1 MSYIESVKS
10 LFSKSITKKNKPT
23 KKTTDK
29 INLKNTVVIDQ
40 GANSYKVCS
49 SKNKLTYKSSKEE
62 VDIDTVMLEQ
72 NVITINNR
80 TYKIG
85 TDKISQSS
93 ETLKYKKE
101 YTELMLYGIAK
112 LDLLEKFDKN
122 KSGIKEIDVYILV
135 PKSQLNTK
143 DYYAVELD
151 NKLYKC
157 KVNGHE
163 EVKYKLH
170 FKRLF
175 AEGLSSYNALD
186 SKTLKNI
193 EGLII
198 ANMGMSTID
207 VFNLNS
213 ELAEESN
220 GVLNMGARHILFELM
235 QELSNHNLAL
245 DNSNMVNKY
254 LLSGGE
260 LTKPQQ
266 KCVIKVKNAFVVEMY
281 KELRSIFLN
290 ANKNTT
296 VLFVGGTALMLKKE
310 LTEFFKK
317 NNKNLKIKFLSDE
330 DSIFAD
336 CIGAMEFVKLQYKKN
351 SKVKKAVTK

>member
-1 MSYIESVKS
+1 MNYIEKVKS
-10 LFSKSITKKNKPT
+10 IFSSSPNSKKKPA
-23 KKTTDK
+23 KKPTDK

-49 SKNKLTYKSSKEE
+49 SKNRVTYKSSKEE
-62 VDIDTVMLEQ
+62 VDIDTIMLEQ
-72 NVITINNR
+72 NVVTINGR
-80 TYKIG
+80 TFKVG
-85 TDKISQSS
+85 TDKIGQSS

-101 YTELMLYGIAK
+101 YTELILYGISK
-112 LDLLEKFDKN
+112 LDILEKFDTN
-122 KSGIKEIDVYILV
+122 KSGFKEIDVYILV
-135 PKSQLNTK
+135 PKSQLGTK
-143 DYYAVELD
+143 DYYKVELD
-151 NKLYKC
+151 NKIYKC
-157 KVNGHE
+157 KVNGYE

-186 SKTLKNI
+186 DKTLRNI

-235 QELSNHNLAL
+235 QELSNNNLAL

-254 LLSGGE
+254 LLADGE
-260 LTKPQQ
+260 LTKKQ
-266 KCVIKVKNAFVVEMY
+266 KDCVKRVKKAFVEEMY

-296 VLFVGGTALMLKKE
+296 LLFVGGTALMVKDE
-310 LTEFFKK
+310 LIDFFKK
-317 NNKNLKIKFLSDE
+317 NNKNLKVKFLSDE

-336 CIGAMEFVKLQYKKN
+336 CVGAMEFVKLQSKKQA
-351 SKVKKAVTK
+351 KKPVKKV